1 MKKVSTKLEKIGLRS
16 IAQVG
21 RHLTGIL
28 GIITLASTIQTKAA
42 TLSEIAA
49 IEGWDAVEQWCQS
62 AGLSLDRK
70 AERIYT
76 PGKLF
81 LEPNGIEMDFA
92 ASAAAWFYAD
102 QQVAGS
108 GLIQDSYNSGTRE
121 IGFGGATVELLERNF
136 AYTDIYFTDSSSA
149 DDGTK
154 RLVAEY
160 AMKINNTDDR
170 YIHGGVVEYWNA
182 RHVAWTKL
190 RNDGPAAL
198 AAPQSGVMNE
208 VKFAAICKLADL
220 SYTAADGLTSTER
233 ARVDML
239 AVRVKAYESGEY
251 RNINLLPNKT
261 EIVEGPYFEG
271 GVERARSLNVDSFD
285 VDRAKREGLKVEL
298 KRVLALQ
305 VWDYVQVSDY

>member
-1 MKKVSTKLEKIGLRS
+1 MKKVTTKLEKMGLRS

-21 RHLTGIL
+21 MHLTGIL

-49 IEGWDAVEQWCQS
+49 IDGWDAVEQWCQS

-70 AERIYT
+70 AERMYT

-81 LEPNGIEMDFA
+81 LEPNGIAMDFA

-136 AYTDIYFTDSSSA
+136 AYSDFIFTDSSSA
-149 DDGTK
+149 DGGTK
-154 RLVAEY
+154 RLVVEY
-160 AMKINNTDDR
+160 VTKIDNTDDT
-170 YIHGGVVEYWNA
+170 YVHGGVVEYWNA

-198 AAPQSGVMNE
+198 AASQPGAMDE
-208 VKFAAICKLADL
+208 VKFAVRSRLADL
-220 SYTAADGLTSTER
+220 SYTAEAGLTSSER
-233 ARVDML
+233 TRMDL
-239 AVRVKAYESGEY
+239 QSVRVWAYKGGEY
-251 RNINLLPNKT
+251 RNINLLPSKT
-261 EIVEGPYFEG
+261 EIVQGPYFEG
-271 GVERARSLNVDSFD
+271 GVERARYLNVDTFD
-285 VDRAKREGLKVEL
+285 ADRAKREGLKAEL
-298 KRVLALQ
+298 KRVLTRQ
-305 VWDYVQVSDY
+305 QWYYVQVSDY

>member
-1 MKKVSTKLEKIGLRS
+1 MKKVSTKLEKMGLRS
-16 IAQVG
+16 VAKLG
-21 RHLTGIL
+21 MHLTGIL

-62 AGLSLDRK
+62 AGLSLDRR

-81 LEPNGIEMDFA
+81 LEPDGIEMDFA

-121 IGFGGATVELLERNF
+121 IGFGGANVELLERNF
-136 AYTDIYFTDSSSA
+136 AYSDFIFTDSSSA
-149 DDGTK
+149 DGGTK
-154 RLVAEY
+154 RLVVEY
-160 AMKINNTDDR
+160 VTKIDNTDDT
-170 YIHGGVVEYWNA
+170 YVHGGVVEYWNA

-198 AAPQSGVMNE
+198 AASQPGAMDE
-208 VKFAAICKLADL
+208 VKFAVRSRLADL
-220 SYTAADGLTSTER
+220 SYTAEAGLTSSER
-233 ARVDML
+233 TRMDL
-239 AVRVKAYESGEY
+239 QSVRVWAYRGGEY
-251 RNINLLPNKT
+251 RNINLLPSKT
-261 EIVEGPYFEG
+261 EIVQGPYFEG
-271 GVERARSLNVDSFD
+271 GVERARYLNTDSFD
-285 VDRAKREGLKVEL
+285 ADRAKTDGLKAEL
-298 KRVLALQ
+298 KRVLTRQ
-305 VWDYVQVSDY
+305 QWDYVQVSDY

>member
-1 MKKVSTKLEKIGLRS
+1 MKKVSTKLEKMGLRS
-16 IAQVG
+16 VAKLGV
-21 RHLTGIL
+21 HLTCIL
-28 GIITLASTIQTKAA
+28 GITTLASTIQTKAA

-62 AGLSLDRK
+62 AGLSLDRN
-70 AERIYT
+70 AERMYT

-81 LEPNGIEMDFA
+81 LEPNGIAMDFA

-102 QQVAGS
+102 QQVAGT

-182 RHVAWTKL
+182 RHVAWTRA

-198 AAPQSGVMNE
+198 AAPQPGVMNE

-220 SYTAADGLTSTER
+220 SYTAAAGLTSTER

-251 RNINLLPNKT
+251 RNINLLPSKT

-271 GVERARSLNVDSFD
+271 EVQRKRYLNVDSFD
-285 VDRAKREGLKVEL
+285 ADRAKTDGLKTEL
-298 KRVLALQ
+298 KRVLARQ
-305 VWDYVQVSDY
+305 QWVYVQWSEY

>member
-198 AAPQSGVMNE
+198 AAPQNGVMNE

>member
-1 MKKVSTKLEKIGLRS
+1 MKKVSTKLKKMGLRS
-16 IAQVG
+16 VAKLG
-21 RHLTGIL
+21 MHLTGIL
-28 GIITLASTIQTKAA
+28 GIITLASTVQTKAA

-70 AERIYT
+70 AERMYT

-102 QQVAGS
+102 QQVAGT

-136 AYTDIYFTDSSSA
+136 AYSDFIFTDSSSA
-149 DDGTK
+149 DGGTK
-154 RLVAEY
+154 RLVVEY
-160 AMKINNTDDR
+160 VTKIDNTDDT
-170 YIHGGVVEYWNA
+170 YVHGGVVEYWNA

-198 AAPQSGVMNE
+198 AASQPGAMDE
-208 VKFAAICKLADL
+208 VKFAVRSRLADL
-220 SYTAADGLTSTER
+220 SYTAEAGLTSSER
-233 ARVDML
+233 TRMDL
-239 AVRVKAYESGEY
+239 QSVRVWAYKGGEY
-251 RNINLLPNKT
+251 RNINLLPSKT
-261 EIVEGPYFEG
+261 EIVQGPYFEG
-271 GVERARSLNVDSFD
+271 GVERARYLNVDTFD
-285 VDRAKREGLKVEL
+285 ADRAKREGLKAEL
-298 KRVLALQ
+298 KRVLTRQ
-305 VWDYVQVSDY
+305 QWDYVQVSDY

>member
-1 MKKVSTKLEKIGLRS
+1 MKKVSTKLEKMGLRS

-21 RHLTGIL
+21 MHLTGIL

-70 AERIYT
+70 AERMYT

-136 AYTDIYFTDSSSA
+136 AYSDFIFTDSSSA
-149 DDGTK
+149 DGGTK
-154 RLVAEY
+154 RLVVEY
-160 AMKINNTDDR
+160 VTKIDNTDDT
-170 YIHGGVVEYWNA
+170 YVHGGVVEYWNA

-198 AAPQSGVMNE
+198 AASQPGAMDE
-208 VKFAAICKLADL
+208 VKFAVRSRLADL
-220 SYTAADGLTSTER
+220 SYTAEAGLTSSER
-233 ARVDML
+233 TRMDL
-239 AVRVKAYESGEY
+239 QSVRVWAYKGGEY
-251 RNINLLPNKT
+251 RNINLLPSKT
-261 EIVEGPYFEG
+261 EIVQGPYFEG
-271 GVERARSLNVDSFD
+271 GVERARYLNVDTFD
-285 VDRAKREGLKVEL
+285 ADRAKREGLKAEL
-298 KRVLALQ
+298 KRVLTRQ
-305 VWDYVQVSDY
+305 QWDYVQVSDY

>member
-1 MKKVSTKLEKIGLRS
+1 MKKVSTKLEKMGLRS
-16 IAQVG
+16 VAKLG
-21 RHLTGIL
+21 MHLTGIL
-28 GIITLASTIQTKAA
+28 GIITLASTVQTKAA

-70 AERIYT
+70 AERMYT

-121 IGFGGATVELLERNF
+121 IGFGGANVELLERNF
-136 AYTDIYFTDSSSA
+136 AYSDFIFTDSSSA
-149 DDGTK
+149 DGGTK
-154 RLVAEY
+154 RLVVEY
-160 AMKINNTDDR
+160 VTKIDNTDDT
-170 YIHGGVVEYWNA
+170 YVHGGVVEYWNA

-198 AAPQSGVMNE
+198 AASQPGAMDE
-208 VKFAAICKLADL
+208 VKFAVRSRLADL
-220 SYTAADGLTSTER
+220 SYTAEAGLTSSER
-233 ARVDML
+233 TRMDL
-239 AVRVKAYESGEY
+239 QSVRVWAYKGGEY
-251 RNINLLPNKT
+251 RNINLLPSKT
-261 EIVEGPYFEG
+261 EIVQGPYFEG
-271 GVERARSLNVDSFD
+271 GVERARYLNTDSFD
-285 VDRAKREGLKVEL
+285 ADRAKTDGLKAEL
-298 KRVLALQ
+298 KRVLTRQ
-305 VWDYVQVSDY
+305 QWDYVQVSDY

>member
-1 MKKVSTKLEKIGLRS
+1 MKKVSTKLEKMGLRS

-21 RHLTGIL
+21 MHLTGIL
-28 GIITLASTIQTKAA
+28 GIITLASTVQTKAA

-70 AERIYT
+70 AERMYT

-136 AYTDIYFTDSSSA
+136 AYSDFIFTDSSSA
-149 DDGTK
+149 DGGTK
-154 RLVAEY
+154 RLVVEY
-160 AMKINNTDDR
+160 VTKIDNTDDT
-170 YIHGGVVEYWNA
+170 YVHGGVVEYWNA

-198 AAPQSGVMNE
+198 AASQPGAMDE
-208 VKFAAICKLADL
+208 VKFAVRSRLADL
-220 SYTAADGLTSTER
+220 SYTAEAGLTSSER
-233 ARVDML
+233 TRMDL
-239 AVRVKAYESGEY
+239 QSVRVWAYKGGEY
-251 RNINLLPNKT
+251 RNINLLPSKT
-261 EIVEGPYFEG
+261 EIVQGPYFEG
-271 GVERARSLNVDSFD
+271 GVERARYLNVDTFD
-285 VDRAKREGLKVEL
+285 ADRAKREGLKAEL
-298 KRVLALQ
+298 KRVLTRQ
-305 VWDYVQVSDY
+305 QWDYVQVSDY